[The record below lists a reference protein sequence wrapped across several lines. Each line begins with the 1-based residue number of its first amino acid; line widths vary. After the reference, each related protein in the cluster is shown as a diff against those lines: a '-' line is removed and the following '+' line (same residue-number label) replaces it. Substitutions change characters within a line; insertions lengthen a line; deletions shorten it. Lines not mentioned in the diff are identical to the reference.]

1 MKEMRRKSQRL
12 NEAEVQQLLE
22 QGSSGVLALV
32 DETGYP
38 YTVPLSYLYFEGK
51 LYFHS
56 ALSGHKIEAISA
68 CDKASFCLI
77 SQDDVV
83 PKKLTTAYR
92 SVIAFGKVSLIENP
106 EEKYR
111 ILTKLAEKYAP
122 GMTSLHESEAKTY
135 LHKTAVIEFVIEH
148 VSGKQGKELM
158 G

>member
-1 MKEMRRKSQRL
+1 MRRKSQQL
-12 NEAEVQQLLE
+12 NEKEVHQLLE
-22 QGSSGVLALV
+22 QGSSGVLALI
-32 DETGYP
+32 DETGCP
-38 YTVPLSYLYFEGK
+38 YAVPLSYLYFEGK

-83 PKKLTTAYR
+83 PEKLTTAYR
-92 SVIAFGKVSLIENP
+92 SVIAFGKVSLMSDS

-111 ILTKLAEKYAP
+111 ILTRLAEKYAP
-122 GMTSLHESEAKTY
+122 GMTSLHESEAKAY
-135 LHKTAVIEFVIEH
+135 LHKTAVIEFVIDH